1 VAAGLLDGARDGV
14 WFADLAPL
22 RDPDLVTVASVLRI
36 SQEPGRWVVDPV
48 AEAAWGVRAGLV

>member
-1 VAAGLLDGARDGV
+1 M

-22 RDPDLVTVASVLRI
+22 RDPDLVAVTVASVLGI
-36 SQEPGRWVVDPV
+36 SQEPGRWVVDTV